1 MTKGDRV
8 KLVDGMGG
16 YHEGIITGSDPSA
29 CKIRI
34 TDSYQ
39 GFGKREYRLHMAVSP
54 IKTRNDSSGSSKK
67 AWNWELTR

>member
-54 IKTRNDSSGSSKK
+54 IKPGTIRVVHRKK
-67 AWNWELTR
+67 RGTGN